1 MWFTSCAARVHRFSH
16 KTRDA
21 RALDNT
27 SQRTARLQRT
37 TAVGRPS
44 RAARIGVVRSR
55 ATRAVQMRRHALG
68 HPSVRPTASQCGVS
82 LSRSTC
88 FAMQGRSMTH
98 VLHGICFDPLVAS
111 IGARGIATRPSGRGC
126 RNVTRLPRIC
136 SVGSVVAESRD
147 QRRSAEVGAVVV
159 QSPVRVRAER
169 NQLLHRSAGWHGSSS
184 GQSAQLRPG
193 VAPTGTSASFQL
205 KRRPRTRG
213 AAGQIGGKRWVFRR
227 PRPAWGGKETT
238 ASTETRH

>member
-1 MWFTSCAARVHRFSH
+1 MDSSCGSLPVLRVSTGSAIRLGTLEHWTTHRNGQRVSNE
-16 KTRDA
+16 RQQSA
-21 RALDNT
+21 GRAV
-27 SQRTARLQRT
+27 RLSS
-37 TAVGRPS
+37 G
-44 RAARIGVVRSR
+44 IVRSR

-98 VLHGICFDPLVAS
+98 VLHGICFDPLLAS
-111 IGARGIATRPSGRGC
+111 IGARGNATRPSGRGW

-136 SVGSVVAESRD
+136 SVGSVVAESRY

-169 NQLLHRSAGWHGSSS
+169 NQLLHRSAGHGSSS
-184 GQSAQLRPG
+184 GQSAQLRP
-193 VAPTGTSASFQL
+193 V